1 MNKTSLNRSQTYD
14 ASDRKTFHSALCHL
28 LQTEFP
34 GTFGPAV
41 TKLFADRVEEV
52 YGRFHV
58 PRERLKVGQVLWAAV
73 AVDDPPARD
82 KRIEHT
88 RLVPIV
94 LDLVTPR
101 DIDDAIATG
110 VRTETR
116 DRKVLRLF
124 QQAYAQGAVLS
135 DPDVSLLLHVQTSTI
150 SRTVL
155 AHERET
161 KQTVPRR
168 GTIHDMGRSVT
179 HKAIICYKRLVEFKP
194 TSQVASETYHS
205 PEEVEYYVQ
214 CLRRVKLCRDSGM
227 SPHET
232 AQATGHSLSLVNEYL
247 TLITQFGLP
256 ATAPG
261 PLAEATAA
269 APETT
274 TEQPPDPN
282 VPNDPY

>member
-1 MNKTSLNRSQTYD
+1 MNKTLPRRSQTYD

-34 GTFGPAV
+34 STFGPAV
-41 TKLFADRVEEV
+41 TKLFADRVQELYE
-52 YGRFHV
+52 RFHL
-58 PRERLKVGQVLWAAV
+58 PRERLKVGQALWAAV

-116 DRKVLRLF
+116 DRKILRLF
-124 QQAYAQGAVLS
+124 QQAYDQGAVLS
-135 DPDVSLLLHVQTSTI
+135 YPDVSLLLHLQTSTI

-155 AHERET
+155 AHER
-161 KQTVPRR
+161 QTNTTIPRR

-179 HKAIICYKRLVEFKP
+179 HKAIICYKRLVELKP
-194 TSQVASETYHS
+194 TSQVAAETYHS

-214 CLRRVKLCRDSGM
+214 CLRRVKLCHDSGL
-227 SPHET
+227 SPPDT
-232 AQATGHSLSLVNEYL
+232 AQATGHSLSLVNEYV
-247 TLITQFGLP
+247 TLIQQLGLP
-256 ATAPG
+256 VNSTDLTPR
-261 PLAEATAA
+261 
-269 APETT
+269 TT
-274 TEQPPDPN
+274 DTVPQTIADTEHP
-282 VPNDPY
+282 